1 MEGSKVREGLPGM
14 WLSVCEA
21 DGSLVAE
28 LRVLGR
34 CGNR

>member
-14 WLSVCEA
+14 WLSVCET